1 MNNLPTIPTYVE
13 MMLPTL
19 NALQQLGGSGTIN
32 EIYEKIVE
40 IMNLPVDVLE
50 VIHPNTNQ
58 SEVEYRLA
66 WSRTYLKQYGALA
79 SGSKRGVWLLAI
91 PASDIGQL
99 DAQDVVRFV
108 TDTYRQKR
116 SAVSTNNLETDVVGE
131 DADIVSE
138 EVETLTWQEHLHQTL
153 LQLSPAG
160 FERLAQRL
168 LRESGFIHVEVTGRA
183 GDGGIDGIGIARING
198 FLSFQVLFQCKR
210 YQGAI
215 SPSQIRD
222 FRGAMQGRTDKGLYI
237 TTGTFTR
244 DAVKEATRDGAPP
257 IDLIDG
263 KQLVE
268 RLKDLGLGVK
278 IEMVEKIEINSEW
291 FAKL

>member
-1 MNNLPTIPTYVE
+1 MNKPLRIPTFDE
-13 MMLPTL
+13 MMLPVL
-19 NALQQLGGSGTIN
+19 HALQQLGGSGTIGEIN
-32 EIYEKIVE
+32 EKVVE
-40 IMNLPVDVLE
+40 IMDLPVDVLE
-50 VIHPNTNQ
+50 VPHLNTNQ

-66 WSRTYLKQYGALA
+66 WSRTYLKQYGALE
-79 SGSKRGVWLLAI
+79 SGSKRGVWSLAVS
-91 PASDIGQL
+91 PEDIGRVTSP
-99 DAQDVVRFV
+99 DVVRSV
-108 TDTYRQKR
+108 REAHRQKR
-116 SAVSTNNLETDVVGE
+116 SVVDPANVGVLATEESAVDEEAETR
-131 DADIVSE
+131 S
-138 EVETLTWQEHLHQTL
+138 WQEQLHQTL
-153 LQLSPAG
+153 LRLSPAG

-215 SPSQIRD
+215 TPSQIRD

-268 RLKDLGLGVK
+268 RLKELGLGVK
-278 IEMVEKIEINSEW
+278 IEMVERVEINGDW

>member
-1 MNNLPTIPTYVE
+1 MNNPPRIPTYDE

-19 NALQQLGGSGTIN
+19 RALQRLGGSGTIS
-32 EIYEKIVE
+32 EIFEKVIE
-40 IMNLPVDVLE
+40 IMNLPADVLE
-50 VIHPNTNQ
+50 APHLNTNQ

-66 WSRTYLKQYGALA
+66 WSRTYLKQYGALGA
-79 SGSKRGVWLLAI
+79 GSKRGVWLLS
-91 PASDIGQL
+91 ASAHDVDQL
-99 DAQDVVRFV
+99 DAQQVVRAV
-108 TDTYRQKR
+108 RDAHRQKR
-116 SAVSTNNLETDVVGE
+116 SGIGSNDLGPDKTEE
-131 DADIVSE
+131 EIVNE
-138 EVETLTWQEHLHQTL
+138 EAETLTWQEQLHKTL
-153 LQLSPAG
+153 LLLSPAG

-215 SPSQIRD
+215 TPSQIRD

-237 TTGTFTR
+237 TTGSFTR
-244 DAVKEATRDGAPP
+244 DAIKEATRDGAPP

-268 RLKDLGLGVK
+268 RLKELGLGVK
-278 IEMVEKIEINSEW
+278 IEMVERVEINTDW

>member
-1 MNNLPTIPTYVE
+1 

-19 NALQQLGGSGTIN
+19 HALQQLGGSGTI
-32 EIYEKIVE
+32 VE
-40 IMNLPVDVLE
+40 INEKVVEILDLPADVLE
-50 VIHPNTNQ
+50 TTHLNTNQ
-58 SEVEYRLA
+58 SEVEHRLA
-66 WSRTYLKQYGALA
+66 WSRTYLKQYGALE
-79 SGSKRGVWLLAI
+79 SGSKRGVWSLAI
-91 PASDIGQL
+91 TPQNIGRISSQE
-99 DAQDVVRFV
+99 VVRSV
-108 TDTYRQKR
+108 REAHRQRR
-116 SAVSTNNLETDVVGE
+116 SAVSPHDVGKDKTE
-131 DADIVSE
+131 GDIVSD
-138 EVETLTWQEHLHQTL
+138 EVETLSWQEQLHQTL
-153 LQLSPAG
+153 LNLTPAG

-263 KQLVE
+263 RQLVE
-268 RLKDLGLGVK
+268 RLKELGLGVK
-278 IEMVEKIEINSEW
+278 IEMVERVEINSEW